1 MSSLLFANHEIFCFD
16 CSQNI
21 ANYTFTLEIRNDYQL
36 AKINEIIRGILER
49 GLSVKWQRPY
59 VWNRLYFL
67 KKKKRAQTA
76 KKRKFWTTLKI
87 IIDGRRHKPKL
98 KEK

>member
-21 ANYTFTLEIRNDYQL
+21 ANYTVTLEIRNDYQL

-67 KKKKRAQTA
+67 KKKTSTNGEKT
-76 KKRKFWTTLKI
+76 KI
-87 IIDGRRHKPKL
+87 LDHF
-98 KEK
+98 EDYN